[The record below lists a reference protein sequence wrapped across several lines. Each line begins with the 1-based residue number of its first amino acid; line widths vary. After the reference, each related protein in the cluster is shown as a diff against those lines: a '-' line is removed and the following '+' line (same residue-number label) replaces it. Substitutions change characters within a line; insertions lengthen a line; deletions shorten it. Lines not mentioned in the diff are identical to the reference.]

1 MSKTAKAGTS
11 TGVKPADIPEC
22 IADHA
27 AYATLY
33 AIKRFFDDPAANDCY
48 KKWLNDQQR
57 NGVIKSDYVPQ

>member
-1 MSKTAKAGTS
+1 MKAVKANTS
-11 TGVKPADIPEC
+11 AGIKPADIPEH

-27 AYATLY
+27 ARATFY
-33 AIKRFFDDPAANDCY
+33 AIKRYFDDPAANDCY